1 MDKVTEI
8 TRLFYEEHLRPTDIA
23 KELDVAKSYVTKVIQ
38 KDERYIQEKENR
50 IMQSKEKHKASKR
63 LYINKKREQNRHDY
77 EVLIRKINADNAK
90 MSTHTKL
97 TDENFA
103 KWNSGM
109 YEYDKGSSDLVLR
122 KNIITGFD
130 VCKRISNIVHPDC
143 IKQKSFI

>member
-1 MDKVTEI
+1 MNVELPKINHSEDFYIWFSPEKKEEYYSTPQYFYKSNYRIDYDNKLREIYWKETEKTEGGI
-8 TRLFYEEHLRPTDIA
+8 KHPSTLFYPFH
-23 KELDVAKSYVTKVIQ
+23 
-38 KDERYIQEKENR
+38 EKLGMFLVNF
-50 IMQSKEKHKASKR
+50 
-63 LYINKKREQNRHDY
+63 L
-77 EVLIRKINADNAK
+77 NADNAK

>member
-1 MDKVTEI
+1 
-8 TRLFYEEHLRPTDIA
+8 
-23 KELDVAKSYVTKVIQ
+23 
-38 KDERYIQEKENR
+38 
-50 IMQSKEKHKASKR
+50 
-63 LYINKKREQNRHDY
+63 
-77 EVLIRKINADNAK
+77 

-109 YEYDKGSSDLVLR
+109 YEYDNGSSDLVLR